1 MKRSQCLAIYYA
13 TRDRRIERIKK
24 AGLYE
29 SFLNYNKGKKYLVIA
44 PFLRKCGRLDL
55 W

>member
-13 TRDRRIERIKK
+13 TRNRHIESIKK

-29 SFLNYNKGKKYLVIA
+29 SFLNYNKGKKYLVIL
-44 PFLRKCGRLDL
+44 PFLRKCERLDL

>member
-44 PFLRKCGRLDL
+44 PFLRKCRRLDL

>member
-1 MKRSQCLAIYYA
+1 MKRSQCLAIYYSM
-13 TRDRRIERIKK
+13 RNRRIERIKK
-24 AGLYE
+24 VGLYE
-29 SFLNYNKGKKYLVIA
+29 EFLKYNKGKKYLVIV